1 MCTKTLASTTAQTA
15 WTQFDALSQ
24 LAADGLI
31 PGVSNIPVPQYVR
44 VPFNDY
50 LGTIRLDWSQSS
62 RSQWF
67 IRGGVDSYLTNN
79 NLIQQATLQ
88 STGVTTHA
96 NYFNV
101 VVNNTFAFTPTWLGS
116 FTFTASTLNNTQARN
131 SNLGFALAFPF
142 SATTSTI
149 SGFETFGDQQFITG
163 ITAFPVIRKQ
173 DKYQFRYDVS
183 HSTGR
188 HAPRFGIDFIHEP
201 VLSGALSGTEE
212 NLTIFPLDPTDY
224 VTNPLQFSEDLVC
237 SQFATPGSTCENTPA
252 SNGSFSQNVQRLGFY
267 AHDSWRV
274 TPTLT
279 VNYGLRYDTT
289 YGLFQAS
296 GRDQFANAAY
306 STLKALQVPLVN
318 GIPNDYRKGFAPRL
332 GIAWSPGNEN
342 LVIRAGVGLF
352 WNDLA
357 QNGWVAA
364 FQAVNSPPVPCLQ
377 PGDPGCIPG
386 MADGGAGALIDPN
399 YHTPYALHASAG
411 VQYAIGKNWTVSA
424 DYIRETGMHAYRGYT
439 FTPGYSLFSPLYPLD
454 VTSQQ
459 ANVPLISL
467 YKTDNRSSY
476 NALAIHVQGNMA
488 RWFNLTANYTL
499 ASAKTWGCT
508 VGELFDYVNGV
519 CNPLNPFGP
528 GDYGPSGEDVRS
540 RFVLVGTLY
549 VPGGFQ
555 VSTLTQLESAR
566 PFTMA
571 TPVDVNGTGDDTQ
584 DRAIVN
590 GVQTTMDQF
599 RGTPY
604 MQVDLKVARP
614 FKIGERWNIN
624 PFIEFFNL
632 FNRNNPGN
640 NYIGDIS
647 ALPNPVNDI
656 SNATQICNPVGC
668 VPIKSLNQLAVP
680 AGALGDFFGPGTT
693 VGIPFAAQIGVRVT
707 F

>member
-1 MCTKTLASTTAQTA
+1 MNARFPIDNPAPQPKQPFSRQNYVGAIGGPLKQGKVWLFSSFEYVHENASINYSPDSL
-15 WTQFDALSQ
+15 TQFNALSQ

-50 LGTIRLDWSQSS
+50 LGTIRFDWSQSA

-163 ITAFPVIRKQ
+163 ITAFPVLRKQ

-212 NLTIFPLDPTDY
+212 NLTIFPHGSDRLPGE
-224 VTNPLQFSEDLVC
+224 SGC
-237 SQFATPGSTCENTPA
+237 SSPKISCAVSSRRPGSTCTNTPA
-252 SNGSFSQNVQRLGFY
+252 GNGSFSQNVQRLGFY
-267 AHDSWRV
+267 ANDSWRV

-289 YGLFQAS
+289 FGLFQAS

-318 GIPNDYRKGFAPRL
+318 GIPHDYRKAFAPRL

-342 LVIRAGVGLF
+342 LVHTRRCRTVLERSGAERMGRRIAGRE
-352 WNDLA
+352 LA
-357 QNGWVAA
+357 
-364 FQAVNSPPVPCLQ
+364 
-377 PGDPGCIPG
+377 
-386 MADGGAGALIDPN
+386 AGALPAAGRSGLHSRHGGRRRRCAHRSELPHARTLCTQARECN
-399 YHTPYALHASAG
+399 TLSARTGRRAQTTFARPACTP
-411 VQYAIGKNWTVSA
+411 IA
-424 DYIRETGMHAYRGYT
+424 DT
-439 FTPGYSLFSPLYPLD
+439 
-454 VTSQQ
+454 
-459 ANVPLISL
+459 
-467 YKTDNRSSY
+467 
-476 NALAIHVQGNMA
+476 
-488 RWFNLTANYTL
+488 
-499 ASAKTWGCT
+499 
-508 VGELFDYVNGV
+508 
-519 CNPLNPFGP
+519 
-528 GDYGPSGEDVRS
+528 RS
-540 RFVLVGTLY
+540 RPATACSRRFIRRMWRA
-549 VPGGFQ
+549 
-555 VSTLTQLESAR
+555 SR
-566 PFTMA
+566 PMC
-571 TPVDVNGTGDDTQ
+571 
-584 DRAIVN
+584 R
-590 GVQTTMDQF
+590 
-599 RGTPY
+599 
-604 MQVDLKVARP
+604 
-614 FKIGERWNIN
+614 
-624 PFIEFFNL
+624 
-632 FNRNNPGN
+632 
-640 NYIGDIS
+640 
-647 ALPNPVNDI
+647 
-656 SNATQICNPVGC
+656 
-668 VPIKSLNQLAVP
+668 
-680 AGALGDFFGPGTT
+680 
-693 VGIPFAAQIGVRVT
+693 
-707 F
+707 